1 MKKSTSTV
9 YQLTPD
15 QLQELAQSYLMEHY
29 SEYNPDA
36 AELEGPSYG
45 ELAAALEIVG
55 RETLEEEYA
64 DTTFTVYDFFCSAPQ
79 PERYEVRQVDA
90 YLYDDCWTYNTTYLI
105 GTFTTYAEDIPR
117 AIRYYLKSK
126 GIVFQPH
133 ATRTEYDGD
142 VYEIVDRKTGEPLFA
157 AIPQE
162 V

>member
-15 QLQELAQSYLMEHY
+15 QLEELAQAYLCDHY
-29 SEYNPDA
+29 HEYNPNA

-45 ELAAALEIVG
+45 ELAAALDIVG

-64 DTTFTVYDFFCSAPQ
+64 DTTFTVDDFFCSAPQ
-79 PERYEVRQVDA
+79 PERYEVRQIDA
-90 YLYDDCWTYNTTYLI
+90 IAYDDAWIYNTTYRI
-105 GTFTTYAEDIPR
+105 GTFATFAEDVPR
-117 AIRYYLKSK
+117 AIRYYLKSQGVTFAK
-126 GIVFQPH
+126 G

-142 VYEIVDRKTGEPLFA
+142 VYEIVDRKTGEPLFC